1 MAGPS
6 TDQGSRPAE
15 LALLTIVG
23 LLLIALVVTSA
34 AEVDRTS
41 SGTWDETIYLALG
54 RQALARDATAFAD
67 LGVAPLPV
75 RLVWNRATLEPLD
88 RDDGDPAYYRARLS
102 RARQRAVWTF
112 GVPLVLVLLYW
123 VGLRHGPTAGILAAA
138 LVALSP
144 NVHAHVSLATTDVPL
159 VLTFVATMIAVI
171 VDLER
176 PSWGS
181 AALLAVVLGAALAT
195 KYSALSLFLAV
206 TVLFVWH
213 RHRPWWSSMLIGLG
227 ALTVTWGCHWWALS
241 PVRAADSPLH
251 GLPVPIFWRGIRF
264 QMYLDGLGQMAFLLG
279 DRSRF
284 GWPWYFPFALLV
296 KSSPVELV
304 ALASF
309 ITTAAM
315 RRGGG
320 VEARVLAV
328 CFVVFGGAALLGH
341 RDIGVRYVLPLV
353 VTALMSGAIW
363 LRTSVRTARVAVAV
377 AAVAVIAQA
386 ISFFSI
392 APQHLAYFNDLAG
405 GPSAGYTRLV
415 DSNVDWGQDLVRL
428 REWMRARGIERVSL
442 VYFGSA
448 PLAAYDITAGDWREY
463 VSHDLPNGPKAFV
476 ISVTA
481 LQGLTTCGD
490 AFAPLR
496 TLEPSWRI
504 GYSLMAYSL
513 DRRDVVETLDRIA
526 RDPCSPRE

>member
-1 MAGPS
+1 ARSRRRRSRLLSRS
-6 TDQGSRPAE
+6 TLARAAARRVDLRRPAG
-15 LALLTIVG
+15 AG
-23 LLLIALVVTSA
+23 
-34 AEVDRTS
+34 
-41 SGTWDETIYLALG
+41 
-54 RQALARDATAFAD
+54 
-67 LGVAPLPV
+67 
-75 RLVWNRATLEPLD
+75 
-88 RDDGDPAYYRARLS
+88 
-102 RARQRAVWTF
+102 
-112 GVPLVLVLLYW
+112 PLVLGRPSPW
-123 VGLRHGPTAGILAAA
+123 ADGGHLAAA

-284 GWPWYFPFALLV
+284 GWSWYFPFALLV

-309 ITTAAM
+309 VTTAAM

-320 VEARVLAV
+320 VEE
-328 CFVVFGGAALLGH
+328 
-341 RDIGVRYVLPLV
+341 IGR
-353 VTALMSGAIW
+353 ASCRERGW
-363 LRTSVRTARVAVAV
+363 RGVA
-377 AAVAVIAQA
+377 
-386 ISFFSI
+386 
-392 APQHLAYFNDLAG
+392 D
-405 GPSAGYTRLV
+405 
-415 DSNVDWGQDLVRL
+415 
-428 REWMRARGIERVSL
+428 
-442 VYFGSA
+442 
-448 PLAAYDITAGDWREY
+448 
-463 VSHDLPNGPKAFV
+463 
-476 ISVTA
+476 
-481 LQGLTTCGD
+481 
-490 AFAPLR
+490 
-496 TLEPSWRI
+496 
-504 GYSLMAYSL
+504 
-513 DRRDVVETLDRIA
+513 
-526 RDPCSPRE
+526 

>member
-23 LLLIALVVTSA
+23 LLLIALVVASA
-34 AEVDRTS
+34 AEVDRAS

-75 RLVWNRATLEPLD
+75 RLVWNRATLEPID

-102 RARQRAVWTF
+102 RVRQRAVWMF

-144 NVHAHVSLATTDVPL
+144 NVQAHASLATTGVPL
-159 VLTFVATMIAVI
+159 VL
-171 VDLER
+171 
-176 PSWGS
+176 
-181 AALLAVVLGAALAT
+181 
-195 KYSALSLFLAV
+195 
-206 TVLFVWH
+206 
-213 RHRPWWSSMLIGLG
+213 
-227 ALTVTWGCHWWALS
+227 
-241 PVRAADSPLH
+241 AADSPLR
-251 GLPVPIFWRGIRF
+251 GLPVPILWRGIRF
-264 QMYLDGLGQMAFLLG
+264 QMYLDGLGQVAFLLG

-309 ITTAAM
+309 IATAAM
-315 RRGGG
+315 RRGSD

-341 RDIGVRYVLPLV
+341 RDIGVRYVLPMV
-353 VTALMSGAIW
+353 VTALMGGAIW
-363 LRTSVRTARVAVAV
+363 LRTSVRSARVAVAV

-496 TLEPSWRI
+496 TLEPSGRI

-513 DRRDVVETLDRIA
+513 
-526 RDPCSPRE
+526 